1 METLDFEK
9 GCQAMDQ
16 RPCISRPISIVCQ
29 DSQADKTEVFC
40 GAGKVMT
47 SRNLLSIG
55 TGEPGLRRE
64 SPNSAGQA
72 QTEPRW
78 GARGLRPSEPRAPV
92 RTGSVRGPFAGS

>member
-1 METLDFEK
+1 METLDSEK

-16 RPCISRPISIVCQ
+16 RPGISRPISIVCQ
-29 DSQADKTEVFC
+29 DSQAGKTEVFC

-78 GARGLRPSEPRAPV
+78 G
-92 RTGSVRGPFAGS
+92 GPGIAS